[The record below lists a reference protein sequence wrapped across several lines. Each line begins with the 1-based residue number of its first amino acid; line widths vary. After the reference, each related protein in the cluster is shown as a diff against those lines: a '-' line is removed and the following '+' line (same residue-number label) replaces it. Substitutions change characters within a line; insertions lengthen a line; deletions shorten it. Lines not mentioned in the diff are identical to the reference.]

1 MPMTRV
7 ALRRGKDAKYKRALL
22 DGIYQ
27 AMREACHIAE
37 NDRFMSITEHEPSDF
52 VFGADYLGIERSGD
66 LLQIQIFWSPGKT
79 VEMKRALY
87 RRIVELLGI
96 NPGVRSEDCFICIF
110 ESAAENWSFGNGEAQ
125 FCRG

>member
-7 ALRRGKDAKYKRALL
+7 ALRRGKHATYKRALL
-22 DGIYQ
+22 DGIDQ
-27 AMREACHIAE
+27 AMRETCHIAE
-37 NDRFMSITEHEPSDF
+37 NDRFMSITEHDESDF
-52 VFGADYLGIERSGD
+52 VFGADYLGIERSLD

-87 RRIVELLGI
+87 KRIVGLLGV
-96 NPGVRSEDCFICIF
+96 NPGVRPEDCFICIF

-125 FCRG
+125 FYRG